1 MTGTDSSGARF
12 QFAASA
18 WPMSDLRVAGLRSS
32 IVNSVKAPNSS
43 RDELVDMQPHGRTRH
58 CGWCGTKL
66 PDGNTVGRRRQYCGQ
81 TCRQRAYERRTA
93 VQRGGLPEDAVVMS
107 SAEIAALQDRMF
119 VLRCAAEDIVTAAA
133 DGATVGELRELA
145 SEVARNA
152 KDLERLR

>member
-1 MTGTDSSGARF
+1 
-12 QFAASA
+12 
-18 WPMSDLRVAGLRSS
+18 
-32 IVNSVKAPNSS
+32 
-43 RDELVDMQPHGRTRH
+43 
-58 CGWCGTKL
+58 
-66 PDGNTVGRRRQYCGQ
+66 
-81 TCRQRAYERRTA
+81 
-93 VQRGGLPEDAVVMS
+93 MS